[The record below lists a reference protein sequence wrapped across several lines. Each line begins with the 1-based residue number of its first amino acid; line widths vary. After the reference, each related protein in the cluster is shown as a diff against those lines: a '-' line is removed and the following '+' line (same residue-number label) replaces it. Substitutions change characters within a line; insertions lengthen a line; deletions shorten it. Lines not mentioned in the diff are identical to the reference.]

1 MEERGPQRLLEL
13 AYGNHPKT
21 SRMKPEGLTILK
33 LLREGPKTKEEI
45 CQALSIDL
53 NRPGGRKHFYLL
65 LRPLREKGMVGARTI
80 EGKKVY
86 HLSPDGFLVYW
97 REVRK
102 EAEYWLME
110 KEKVMEV
117 EG

>member
-1 MEERGPQRLLEL
+1 MEGRGPERLLDL

-21 SRMKPEGLTILK
+21 SRMKPQGLAILR

-53 NRPGGRKHFYLL
+53 TRPGGRKHFYLL
-65 LRPLREKGMVGARTI
+65 LRPLREKGMVGARRI

-86 HLSPDGFLVYW
+86 HLSLDGFNVYW

-102 EAEYWLME
+102 EAEYWLIE
-110 KEKVMEV
+110 KGRVVEV